1 MNRYAQIALEQ
12 HRRLR
17 PLEHLL
23 IEDPTRFFTEIG
35 AQMQA
40 EVTSLR
46 DEILGPPRPN
56 ETPEEYRIRGYQ
68 ALATAEEMVLADH
81 YLFQSETDEAATP
94 DEADPDLD
102 RYFADLA
109 AINQTIHTS

>member
-46 DEILGPPRPN
+46 DEILGPPRPE
-56 ETPEEYRIRGYQ
+56 ETLEEYRIRGYE
-68 ALATAEEMVLADH
+68 ALATAEELVLTEH
-81 YLFQSETDEAATP
+81 YLFEPETDEATNP
-94 DEADPDLD
+94 GEADPDLD

-109 AINQTIHTS
+109 AINRTIHTS